1 MNNNKYFAD
10 NMNAVSTKVG
20 NYTKQNMGQNNQQA
34 GSQHTAASQA
44 TSTNS
49 SQATS
54 TATSTNA
61 PQATSTRTSAA
72 YSNQNTKKS

>member
-1 MNNNKYFAD
+1 MNNNKYFAE

-20 NYTKQNMGQNNQQA
+20 SYTNQNMGQNNQQA

-44 TSTNS
+44 
-49 SQATS
+49 A
-54 TATSTNA
+54 STNA
-61 PQATSTRTSAA
+61 PQTTSTKTSAA

>member
-1 MNNNKYFAD
+1 MNNNKYFPE

-34 GSQHTAASQA
+34 GSQHTAASQ
-44 TSTNS
+44 T
-49 SQATS
+49 
-54 TATSTNA
+54 
-61 PQATSTRTSAA
+61 TSTRTSAA